1 MNPSQSS
8 LSKIRFIG
16 RWIGE
21 TQGREMPAHLWEI
34 IQSSYSPYLLTIL
47 ASQENTPQVTTHVAH
62 LRSQDSF
69 VVPYQP
75 VIRFS
80 IDPSRQALDS
90 QTPDFI
96 AVLVDS
102 QHFIIPGWDTN
113 KTPNNAGPAYDVVFS
128 RPGLAELV
136 AHEVWLRYK
145 AQAAGK

>member
-1 MNPSQSS
+1 MNPSQAS

-16 RWIGE
+16 RWIGQ
-21 TQGREMPAHLWEI
+21 TQGDERPAHLWEI
-34 IQSSYSPYLLTIL
+34 FPGSAPYMLTIL
-47 ASQENTPQVTTHVAH
+47 ASRENNSQVRMHTAV

-69 VVPYQP
+69 MVYQP

-90 QTPDFI
+90 QTPDFK

-102 QHFIIPGWDTN
+102 QHFIIPGWDT
-113 KTPNNAGPAYDVVFS
+113 KETPNNPGPAYDVVFS

-145 AQAAGK
+145 AQAAQK